1 MITDNGLLLEV
12 GGSSSSA
19 ITATRVTENVV
30 DLLVERDI
38 GEGESLYMVYTVL
51 VDGTGAGTVTFQ
63 VYGADND
70 AMSTN
75 PVVLAQS
82 GAYVGTDLNA
92 ATASAPTGTVI
103 VIQIP
108 PSIASLGKRYLSG
121 RFLVAS
127 TVGAVKCNC
136 VIVKDIQDG
145 KKFYA
150 SGFTVQ

>member
-1 MITDNGLLLEV
+1 MITDNSLLLEA
-12 GGSSSSA
+12 GGSASSA
-19 ITATRVTENVV
+19 ITATRVTENVI
-30 DLLVERDI
+30 DLSVARDI
-38 GEGESLYMVYTVL
+38 GEGEALYMVYTVL

-63 VYGADND
+63 VYAADND

-82 GAYVGTDLNA
+82 AAYVGTDLDAVSSSKPN
-92 ATASAPTGTVI
+92 GTVI
-103 VIQIP
+103 VLQIP

-121 RFLVAS
+121 RFVVAS

-145 KKFYA
+145 LKFYPR
-150 SGFTVQ
+150 SDNP